1 MCEEE
6 NYKVYVHT
14 LPNGK
19 RYVGI
24 TKREVENRWKN
35 GHGYKENKR
44 FYNAIVKY
52 GWENIEHNVLYEGL
66 TEEEACEKE
75 KELVALFNSNNENYG
90 YNLTEGGKGALNYN
104 KVNEPMPTLQQ
115 IYENGFLLKMFN
127 NLIKMCD
134 YQKIVETT
142 TTINIDEKGN
152 EIKSI
157 VKKEKVIEPS
167 IIAINIILDNYQ
179 NEKSLKPIIERIKKT
194 KEQIDD

>member
-104 KVNEPMPTLQQ
+104 KVNETMPTLQQ